1 MLDSLACSLRS
12 HDRFARS
19 YLKTGEVVFPASA
32 AVVIMDTEQN
42 TQRFFL
48 EHDDDVT
55 AVAVHPTQ
63 DIVASGQLARKAFV
77 LVYDVT
83 LSADTGITF
92 INELN
97 LGNNTRGVKC
107 LDFSPDGAQL
117 LTVAADPYHTVT
129 VWDWRRGTKL
139 VSARANNAEV
149 FNMRFN
155 PFQCYDRNNVPL
167 ADVE

>member
-55 AVAVHPTQ
+55 AVAVTTKIENQ
-63 DIVASGQLARKAFV
+63 I
-77 LVYDVT
+77 
-83 LSADTGITF
+83 
-92 INELN
+92 
-97 LGNNTRGVKC
+97 
-107 LDFSPDGAQL
+107 L
-117 LTVAADPYHTVT
+117 LTSPQGKQDQPDVQLRAQVVRYE
-129 VWDWRRGTKL
+129 RRL
-139 VSARANNAEV
+139 QARESV
-149 FNMRFN
+149 
-155 PFQCYDRNNVPL
+155 QQK
-167 ADVE
+167 